1 MPNISGLTNANSY
14 SGPMLP
20 NPSQGIPGNPIHQQI
35 QGMSQDQQG
44 QGQARHPPPVGST
57 RRRRLRQVRQA
68 GGQARQGS
76 QSHCDCGHLTAA

>member
-44 QGQARHPPPVGST
+44 QGQ
-57 RRRRLRQVRQA
+57 
-68 GGQARQGS
+68 GQAYVFSG
-76 QSHCDCGHLTAA
+76 GIFG